1 MARDK
6 SLHVPYYLH
15 GYDPDQVLP
24 GLLPD
29 RWALERGHVE
39 LKNLRA
45 EVSGVSVGKLAFS
58 MIVVKFYAFLNALET
73 DTVLCPF
80 LLRFWGYIIVLGILI
95 SIIIELAH
103 L

>member
-1 MARDK
+1 
-6 SLHVPYYLH
+6 
-15 GYDPDQVLP
+15 VLP

-29 RWALERGHVE
+29 RWALERRHVE

-45 EVSGVSVGKLAFS
+45 EVSGVSEGKLAFS

-73 DTVLCPF
+73 DTILFPF
-80 LLRFWGYIIVLGILI
+80 ILRFWDYIIVLGTLI
-95 SIIIELAH
+95 SNVIELAH